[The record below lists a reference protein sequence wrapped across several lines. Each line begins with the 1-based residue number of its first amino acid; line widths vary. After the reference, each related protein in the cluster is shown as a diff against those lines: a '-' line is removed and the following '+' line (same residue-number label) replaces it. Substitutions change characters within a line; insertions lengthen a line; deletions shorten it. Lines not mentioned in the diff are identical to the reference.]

1 MKSMNPKMLWQ
12 CIYPIL
18 IHLGISFALGFGY
31 SFLYMIVF
39 ILQNPE
45 QRDMETVT
53 NQVMDGYLNNG
64 LYIMA
69 VTAIITIPIF
79 YFLWRG
85 RRKRDGILWQRE
97 QRKGNWVLLVLMS
110 ACLCISFNSL
120 IGYSGLEQ
128 FSKSYQ
134 QTAEILYSGG
144 IFLELVVIGIL
155 APVSE
160 ELMFRGM
167 IFENLCHY
175 MKPIAAGVISSLMF
189 AIYHGNLVQGVYAFC
204 IGCML
209 AFFCKRYG
217 GILAPIVAHSTANV
231 VSVCITEVDL
241 IGNLF
246 EDSIISIVLTI
257 LTTLIWIGGTAF
269 LMKKSFK

>member
-1 MKSMNPKMLWQ
+1 MKLMKPKMLWQ

-31 SFLYMIVF
+31 SFLYTIVLM
-39 ILQNPE
+39 LQDSE
-45 QRDMETVT
+45 QRDMEALT
-53 NQVMDGYLNNG
+53 NQVMDGYVNNG

-69 VTAIITIPIF
+69 VTAIITIPVF

-97 QRKGNWVLLVLMS
+97 EGNWLLLVLMS
-110 ACLCISFNSL
+110 ACLCISLNSL
-120 IGYSGLEQ
+120 IGYSGLER

-144 IFLELVVIGIL
+144 IFLELVVVGVL

-175 MKPIAAGVISSLMF
+175 MKPIAAGVISALVF

-217 GILAPIVAHSTANV
+217 GILAPIVAHITANV

-246 EDSIISIVLTI
+246 ENSITSIVLTI
-257 LTTLIWIGGTAF
+257 LTTLIWTGGTAF
-269 LMKKSFK
+269 LMKKNFK